1 MGGGKVAGYLGDDL
15 FSKLGDGAE
24 AHISLIDSAIEELVE
39 PVVQFGNIIEAES
52 IGLVFD
58 LDVVE
63 RKIDGIFGF
72 FFVDFKMEFL
82 LSG

>member
-1 MGGGKVAGYLGDDL
+1 MRDDL
-15 FSKLGDGAE
+15 FSKLGDGAKT
-24 AHISLIDSAIEELVE
+24 HISLIYFAIEELVE
-39 PVVQFGNIIEAES
+39 SVVQFRNIVESKS

-72 FFVDFKMEFL
+72 FFIDFKMEFL
-82 LSG
+82 LGG